1 MRAITGFLA
10 GIFISTQA
18 LALDLGSL
26 SNADAVGGLKDALPL
41 NSLRSPPSGGAH
53 RSEINIMCFLC
64 AIRAG
69 FKHAIA
75 ARRQVPHT
83 WRPD

>member
-1 MRAITGFLA
+1 VLELGIAPAQEEALMRAITGFLA

-41 NSLRSPPSGGAH
+41 NSLRSPPPGVGSG
-53 RSEINIMCFLC
+53 
-64 AIRAG
+64 
-69 FKHAIA
+69 
-75 ARRQVPHT
+75 ARLT
-83 WRPD
+83 